1 MPANDLIKTV
11 ADNIETLARE
21 RAKLKGGN
29 GKRLMHFVQ
38 ILSAFCRSRI
48 AFHDI
53 L

>member
-29 GKRLMHFVQ
+29 GKAQFAKCVLKYQ
-38 ILSAFCRSRI
+38 RI
-48 AFHDI
+48 S
-53 L
+53 